1 VNNVGDMSQ
10 DSASVCVFSHQKLST
25 SNSFQLGGKKKR
37 GIKKRRENF
46 LMLHLNKIKEI
57 MQRWEERKS
66 ISKGRTAYFI
76 ALTGFVV
83 YCFFYFCHIVP
94 THRFIAGS

>member
-1 VNNVGDMSQ
+1 M
-10 DSASVCVFSHQKLST
+10 
-25 SNSFQLGGKKKR
+25 
-37 GIKKRRENF
+37 
-46 LMLHLNKIKEI
+46 MLHLNKIKEI

-76 ALTGFVV
+76 ALSGFVV